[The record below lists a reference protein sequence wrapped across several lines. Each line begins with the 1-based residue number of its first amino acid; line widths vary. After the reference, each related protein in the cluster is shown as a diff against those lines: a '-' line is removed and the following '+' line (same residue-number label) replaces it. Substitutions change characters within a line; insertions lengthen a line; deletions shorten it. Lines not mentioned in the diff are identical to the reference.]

1 MLIIFKIE
9 TIINN
14 RKKNIY
20 RMLIKRTFEKYYSNK
35 LFYILNCNIYFA
47 KTIRN
52 AVANPCLYELL
63 LKFA

>member
-35 LFYILNCNIYFA
+35 LFYILNCYIYILQKQFEMLLR
-47 KTIRN
+47 IRVYMN
-52 AVANPCLYELL
+52 FN
-63 LKFA
+63 